1 MRKVRLLK
9 GWFPQ
14 LYPLEV
20 WSRNS
25 KQVHLFPN
33 PKLFPP
39 FTHTHRQ
46 VCLDRFDGG
55 VKSNFTLGLNFVTP
69 NFKIIQT
76 NAEVYFLILLLFLHA
91 LQYTWLVHFRALI
104 QKWSF
109 SCSELDRSM
118 LDHCPFPG
126 HLEVGLRRRKPHSLF
141 KQLWPGHFLSI
152 VWTGEV
158 PSSSQS
164 LMTPVTLRP
173 LGSMRHSHILIIK
186 APSPTL
192 L

>member
-109 SCSELDRSM
+109 SCSELDLTNILTLGFSKCYYS
-118 LDHCPFPG
+118 HA
-126 HLEVGLRRRKPHSLF
+126 PHSDILVNDRLHI
-141 KQLWPGHFLSI
+141 QLWSQKIIMEWKISI
-152 VWTGEV
+152 T
-158 PSSSQS
+158 
-164 LMTPVTLRP
+164 
-173 LGSMRHSHILIIK
+173 
-186 APSPTL
+186 
-192 L
+192 